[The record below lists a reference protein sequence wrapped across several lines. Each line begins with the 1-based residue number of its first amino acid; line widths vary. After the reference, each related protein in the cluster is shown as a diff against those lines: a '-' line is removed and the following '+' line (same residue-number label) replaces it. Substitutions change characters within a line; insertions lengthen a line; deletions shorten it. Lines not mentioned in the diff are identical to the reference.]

1 MESRPVW
8 ADSEVVVNAAPL
20 PRALAREGVRLVLL
34 FPPDL
39 RLLSLLPPDLPAAE
53 AGGADWRQCR
63 S

>member
-20 PRALAREGVRLVLL
+20 PRALAREGLRLVL
-34 FPPDL
+34 
-39 RLLSLLPPDLPAAE
+39 LLPPDLLAAE